1 MINIRKS
8 VVSTHQAE
16 LKNEVKRAIPF
27 INSIQIKKIPRY
39 KLNQGAENHY
49 NENYKALLKEI

>member
-1 MINIRKS
+1 MKISCFYAPGKIEK
-8 VVSTHQAE
+8 
-16 LKNEVKRAIPF
+16 EVKKAIPF

-49 NENYKALLKEI
+49 NENYKALPKEI